1 MQLLSRLALW
11 QKLALLVVAMSVPT
25 TLVGTFYVSA
35 ATEQVRQARDEADG
49 ARYLDALDDFASDV
63 VSHHARAFTFLSGD
77 TARKAEVLSEQA
89 EVDKSAADVDA
100 VNAAL
105 GKHLGASGSW
115 EALKAEWIALKSK
128 TLQQTADDNDAA
140 HLALMAHLQEFDDLL
155 GAHSRLTSDPDVHTR
170 SLFHIASD
178 YAPAALLEGANMR
191 LRAVRAAIKGYLGG
205 DDRMGI
211 QVFHDRV
218 QKQFETIRAETDTLA
233 PEAEARLEPVVA
245 QASGASAQFYSAVQA
260 KILNA
265 AELKSTGGEIFD
277 AGVPANRTINDL
289 CSASYETL
297 RGALEKRATD
307 LAFRRDWTAGVSAL
321 ALALAIALSWLIT
334 QSLARPLTAAI
345 SVFGRISE
353 GHYDN
358 RIELS
363 GTDEAGQVL
372 LALDEMQGKLRS
384 QIETERA
391 VAAENTRI
399 RQALD
404 RASTSVVLADAHH
417 QIVYLNDA
425 AQASFTRNQPEI
437 RRVLPTF
444 DAGRLRGS
452 GLEALSP
459 DPADQRRILDTLS
472 APDVQERV
480 LGEFTFKT
488 VTNPVLDEQGV
499 RLGTVM
505 EWTQRT
511 QEVRVEKELQGML
524 TAVNGGDLGKRI
536 DIAGKQGFFEAMS
549 RGINQLADNMLQI
562 VAQVKDAAIEVFR
575 GAEEISAGNSN
586 LSMRTEEQASSLE
599 ETASS
604 MEQMTSTVKQNADN
618 AHQANQLALA
628 AREQAEQGGAVVGKA
643 VNAMAGINEAAKKIA
658 DIIGVIDEIAFQ
670 TNLLALNAAVEAA
683 RAGEQGRGFAVVA
696 SEVRNLAGRSASA
709 AKEIKGLIQ
718 DSVRKVGD
726 GSSLVTQSGVTLE
739 QIVTSVKKVSDI
751 VAEIAAASREQSSG
765 IDQVGRAVMQM
776 DELTQQNAALVEEAT
791 AASQSLAEQSRDLN
805 QLMARYS
812 TGSAERTRSAVT
824 PRTAPAKAPTAE
836 PRRTSRASKAQAD
849 AQRRHTGARTTPVA
863 TPAAKS
869 ARQAIAD
876 IATTASVRKA
886 SGDDGE
892 WQEF

>member
-1 MQLLSRLALW
+1 MQLLSRLRLW
-11 QKLALLVVAMSVPT
+11 QKLALLVVAMAVPT
-25 TLVGTFYVSA
+25 ALVGWFYVST
-35 ATEQVRQARDEADG
+35 ATQQVSQARLERDG
-49 ARYLDALDDFASDV
+49 GHYLDALSLFASEV
-63 VSHHARAFTFLSGD
+63 VSHHARAFTFLNGD
-77 TARKAEVLSEQA
+77 AARKSEVISEQA
-89 EVDKSAADVDA
+89 EVDKRAAAVDQ
-100 VNAAL
+100 VNGEL
-105 GKHLGASGSW
+105 GKRLGAAESW
-115 EALKAEWIALKSK
+115 EALKSEWASLKSK
-128 TLQQTADDNDAA
+128 ALQQSADDSDASHTA
-140 HLALMAHLQEFDDLL
+140 VMAHIQQLRDLVSVK
-155 GAHSRLTSDPDVHTR
+155 SRLAADPDLGTR
-170 SLFHIASD
+170 TLIHMASD
-178 YAPAALLEGANMR
+178 YAPTTLIAAGNMR

-211 QVFHDRV
+211 RIFHNRV
-218 QKQFETIRAETDTLA
+218 LAQLETIRSDQSSLS
-233 PEAEARLEPVVA
+233 AEAAARLQPVIA
-245 QASGASAQFYSAVQA
+245 QANSAAGQFYAAIEA

-265 AELKSTGGEIFD
+265 SEMKSTGTDIYE
-277 AGVPANRTINDL
+277 AGVPADRAINDL
-289 CSASYETL
+289 CTASYEAL
-297 RGALEKRATD
+297 RAALDKRASD
-307 LAFRRDWTAGVSAL
+307 LAFRRDWTAGISVL

-334 QSLARPLTAAI
+334 QSLARPLTTAI

-358 RIELS
+358 QIETT

-372 LALDEMQGKLRS
+372 LALDEMQGKLRN
-384 QIETERA
+384 QIDAERA

-399 RQALD
+399 RHALD
-404 RASTSVVLADAHH
+404 RASTSVVLADAQH

-437 RRVLPTF
+437 RKILPTF

-452 GLEALSP
+452 TLDALATH
-459 DPADQRRILDTLS
+459 PAQERRILDTLS
-472 APDVQERV
+472 GADVQERV

-488 VTNPVLDEQGV
+488 ISNPVLDEKGA

-524 TAVNGGDLGKRI
+524 SAVNSGDLSKRI
-536 DIAGKQGFFEAMS
+536 DLAGKQAFFEVMS

-562 VAQVKDAAIEVFR
+562 VAQVKDAAVEVFR

-604 MEQMTSTVKQNADN
+604 MEEMTSTVKQNADN
-618 AHQANQLALA
+618 ANQANQLAMA
-628 AREQAEQGGAVVGKA
+628 ARDQAEQGGTVVGKA
-643 VNAMAGINEAAKKIA
+643 VSAMAGIDESAKKIA

-709 AKEIKGLIQ
+709 AKEIKDLIQ
-718 DSVRKVGD
+718 DSVRKVSD
-726 GSSLVTQSGVTLE
+726 GSALVTQSGHTLE
-739 QIVTSVKKVSDI
+739 QIVSSVKKVSDI

-791 AASQSLAEQSRDLN
+791 AASQSLADQSRDLN
-805 QLMARYS
+805 QLMERYN
-812 TGSAERTRSAVT
+812 TGASERPAVTRRSESASSRHKAPAAASKTKASKHRSAGGRAAPVG
-824 PRTAPAKAPTAE
+824 TADVA
-836 PRRTSRASKAQAD
+836 
-849 AQRRHTGARTTPVA
+849 A
-863 TPAAKS
+863 TPP
-869 ARQAIAD
+869 
-876 IATTASVRKA
+876 VRKA

>member
-1 MQLLSRLALW
+1 MQLLSRLRLW
-11 QKLALLVVAMSVPT
+11 QKLALLVVAMAVPT
-25 TLVGTFYVSA
+25 ALVGWFYVSS
-35 ATEQVRQARDEADG
+35 ATQQVSQARLERDG
-49 ARYLDALDDFASDV
+49 GHYLDALNLFASEV
-63 VSHHARAFTFLSGD
+63 VSHHARAFTFLNGD
-77 TARKAEVLSEQA
+77 AARKSEVISEQA
-89 EVDKSAADVDA
+89 EVDKRAAAVDQVNGELGKRLGAAD
-100 VNAAL
+100 
-105 GKHLGASGSW
+105 SW
-115 EALKAEWIALKSK
+115 EALKSEWASLKSK
-128 TLQQTADDNDAA
+128 TLQQSADDSDASHTA
-140 HLALMAHLQEFDDLL
+140 VMAHIQQLRDLVSVK
-155 GAHSRLTSDPDVHTR
+155 SRLAADPDLGTR
-170 SLFHIASD
+170 TLIHMASD
-178 YAPAALLEGANMR
+178 YAPTTLIAAGNMR

-211 QVFHDRV
+211 RIFHNRV
-218 QKQFETIRAETDTLA
+218 LAQLETIRSDQSSLSG
-233 PEAEARLEPVVA
+233 EAAARLQPVIA
-245 QASGASAQFYSAVQA
+245 QANSAAGQFYAAIEA

-265 AELKSTGGEIFD
+265 SEMKSTGTDIYE
-277 AGVPANRTINDL
+277 AGVPADRAINDL
-289 CSASYETL
+289 CTASYEAL
-297 RGALEKRATD
+297 RAALDKRASD
-307 LAFRRDWTAGVSAL
+307 LAFRRDWTAGISAL

-358 RIELS
+358 QIETT

-384 QIETERA
+384 QIDAERA

-399 RQALD
+399 RHALD
-404 RASTSVVLADAHH
+404 RASTSVVLADAQH

-437 RRVLPTF
+437 RKILPTF

-452 GLEALSP
+452 TLDALSTH
-459 DPADQRRILDTLS
+459 PAQERRILDTLS
-472 APDVQERV
+472 GADVQERV

-488 VTNPVLDEQGV
+488 ISNPVLDEKGA

-524 TAVNGGDLGKRI
+524 SAVNSGDLSKRI
-536 DIAGKQGFFEAMS
+536 DLAGKQAFFEVMS

-562 VAQVKDAAIEVFR
+562 VAQVKDAAVEVFR

-604 MEQMTSTVKQNADN
+604 MEEMTSTVKQNADN
-618 AHQANQLALA
+618 ANQANQLAMA
-628 AREQAEQGGAVVGKA
+628 ARDQAEQGGTVVGKA
-643 VNAMAGINEAAKKIA
+643 VSAMAGIDESAKKIA

-718 DSVRKVGD
+718 DSVRKVSD
-726 GSSLVTQSGVTLE
+726 GSALVTQSGHTLE
-739 QIVTSVKKVSDI
+739 QIVSSVKKVSDI

-791 AASQSLAEQSRDLN
+791 AASQSLADQSRDLN
-805 QLMARYS
+805 QLMERYNIGAGERPGATRRS
-812 TGSAERTRSAVT
+812 ESAGTRHKAPPAASKTKASKHRSA
-824 PRTAPAKAPTAE
+824 
-836 PRRTSRASKAQAD
+836 
-849 AQRRHTGARTTPVA
+849 GARAAPVGTADVAA
-863 TPAAKS
+863 TPP
-869 ARQAIAD
+869 
-876 IATTASVRKA
+876 VRKA

>member
-1 MQLLSRLALW
+1 MQLLSRLRLW
-11 QKLALLVVAMSVPT
+11 QKLAFLVVAMAVPT
-25 TLVGTFYVSA
+25 ALVGWFYLST
-35 ATEQVRQARDEADG
+35 ATEQVSQARLERDG
-49 ARYLDALDDFASDV
+49 GRYLDALGQFASEV
-63 VSHHARAFTFLSGD
+63 VAHHARAFTFLNGD
-77 TARKAEVLSEQA
+77 TARKSEVIAEQA
-89 EVDKSAADVDA
+89 EVDKRVAAVDQ
-100 VNAAL
+100 VDREL
-105 GKHLGASGSW
+105 GKRLGASESW
-115 EALKAEWIALKSK
+115 DALKSEWVALKSK
-128 TLQQTADDNDAA
+128 ALTQSADDSDAA
-140 HLALMAHLQEFDDLL
+140 HTALMSHIQQMRDLVSVR
-155 GAHSRLTSDPDVHTR
+155 SRLASDPDVHTR
-170 SLFHIASD
+170 TLIHMASD
-178 YAPAALLEGANMR
+178 YAPTTLIEAGNMR

-211 QVFHDRV
+211 QIFHNRV
-218 QKQFETIRAETDTLA
+218 QAQLETLLGAQGS
-233 PEAEARLEPVVA
+233 LEPDAATRLQPVIA
-245 QASGASAQFYSAVQA
+245 QANSAEGEFYATLQA

-265 AELKSTGGEIFD
+265 SEMKVTGTEVYE
-277 AGVPANRTINDL
+277 AGVPADRAINDL
-289 CSASYETL
+289 CTASYEAL
-297 RGALEKRATD
+297 RTALDGRAAD
-307 LAFRRDWTAGVSAL
+307 LAFRRNWTGGVSAL

-334 QSLARPLTAAI
+334 RSLSQPLTTAI
-345 SVFGRISE
+345 SVFSRISD

-358 RIELS
+358 QIDS
-363 GTDEAGQVL
+363 TGTDEAGQVL
-372 LALDEMQGKLRS
+372 SALDEMQGKLRS
-384 QIETERA
+384 QIDAERA

-437 RRVLPTF
+437 RKILPTF

-452 GLEALSP
+452 TLDQLSTN
-459 DPADQRRILDTLS
+459 PAQERRILDTLTG
-472 APDVQERV
+472 ADLQERV

-488 VTNPVLDEQGV
+488 ISNPVLGPKGE

-511 QEVRVEKELQGML
+511 QEVRVEKELQAML
-524 TAVNGGDLGKRI
+524 SAVNSGDLSKRI
-536 DIAGKQGFFEAMS
+536 DLSGKQGFFEVMS

-562 VAQVKDAAIEVFR
+562 VAQVKEAAVEVFR

-604 MEQMTSTVKQNADN
+604 MEEMTSTVKQNADN
-618 AHQANQLALA
+618 ANQANQLAMA
-628 AREQAEQGGAVVGKA
+628 ARDQAEQGGSVVGKA
-643 VNAMAGINEAAKKIA
+643 VKAMAGIDESAKKIA

-709 AKEIKGLIQ
+709 AKEIKDLIQ
-718 DSVRKVGD
+718 DSVRKVSD
-726 GSSLVTQSGVTLE
+726 GSALVTQSGHTLE
-739 QIVTSVKKVSDI
+739 QIVSSVKKVSDI

-776 DELTQQNAALVEEAT
+776 DELTQQNAALVEQAT
-791 AASQSLAEQSRDLN
+791 AASQSLADQSRDLN
-805 QLMARYS
+805 QLMERFNI
-812 TGSAERTRSAVT
+812 GAERAGTGRAHRTVKEPHRSAAAPLQAEARQRNAGARAVSQAKGDV
-824 PRTAPAKAPTAE
+824 APAT
-836 PRRTSRASKAQAD
+836 RRA
-849 AQRRHTGARTTPVA
+849 
-863 TPAAKS
+863 
-869 ARQAIAD
+869 
-876 IATTASVRKA
+876 KA

>member
-1 MQLLSRLALW
+1 MQLLSRLRLW
-11 QKLALLVVAMSVPT
+11 QKLALLVVAMAVPT
-25 TLVGTFYVSA
+25 ALIGWFYISTE
-35 ATEQVRQARDEADG
+35 TEQVSQARLERDG
-49 ARYLDALDDFASDV
+49 GRYVDALGQFASEV
-63 VSHHARAFTFLSGD
+63 VAHHARAFTFLNGD
-77 TARKAEVLSEQA
+77 TARKNEVLAEQA
-89 EVDKSAADVDA
+89 EVDKSVAAVDQ
-100 VNAAL
+100 VDMDL
-105 GKHLGASGSW
+105 GKRLGSAESW
-115 EALKAEWIALKSK
+115 ESLKSEWAALKSK
-128 TLQQTADDNDAA
+128 TLTQSADENDAA
-140 HLALMAHLQEFDDLL
+140 HAALMSHIRQLRDLVSV
-155 GAHSRLTSDPDVHTR
+155 HSRLASDPDVHTR
-170 SLFHIASD
+170 TLIHVASD
-178 YAPAALLEGANMR
+178 YAPQTLIEAGNMR

-211 QVFHDRV
+211 QIFHERV
-218 QKQFETIRAETDTLA
+218 QKQLGTIQRDQDSLA
-233 PEAEARLEPVVA
+233 PEAAARLQPVIA
-245 QASGASAQFYSAVQA
+245 QANSAEAQFYSALQT
-260 KILNA
+260 KILSA
-265 AELKSTGGEIFD
+265 AKMDSTGNDIYE
-277 AGVPANRTINDL
+277 AGVPADRAINDL
-289 CSASYETL
+289 CTASYEAL
-297 RGALEKRATD
+297 RTALDRRASD
-307 LAFRRDWTAGVSAL
+307 LAFRRDWTSGISAL
-321 ALALAIALSWLIT
+321 ALALAITLSWLIT
-334 QSLARPLTAAI
+334 QSLARPLTSAI
-345 SVFGRISE
+345 AVFGRISD

-358 RIELS
+358 QIES
-363 GTDEAGQVL
+363 TGTDEAGQVL

-437 RRVLPTF
+437 RKILPTF

-452 GLEALSP
+452 TLDALSTN
-459 DPADQRRILDTLS
+459 PAQERRVLDTLGN
-472 APDVQERV
+472 ADVQERV

-488 VTNPVLDEQGV
+488 VSNPVLDERGQ

-511 QEVRVEKELQGML
+511 QEVRVEKELQTML
-524 TAVNGGDLGKRI
+524 TAVNGGDLNKRI
-536 DIAGKQGFFEAMS
+536 DLAGKQGFFEAMS

-562 VAQVKDAAIEVFR
+562 VAQVKDAAVEVFR

-604 MEQMTSTVKQNADN
+604 MEEMTSTVKQNADN
-618 AHQANQLALA
+618 ANQANQLAMA
-628 AREQAEQGGAVVGKA
+628 ARDQAEQGGAVVGKA
-643 VNAMAGINEAAKKIA
+643 VNAMAGIDESAKKIA

-709 AKEIKGLIQ
+709 AKEIKDLIQ
-718 DSVRKVGD
+718 DSVRKVSD
-726 GSSLVTQSGVTLE
+726 GSALVTQSGHTLE
-739 QIVTSVKKVSDI
+739 QIVSSVKKVSDI

-791 AASQSLAEQSRDLN
+791 AASQSLADQSRELN
-805 QLMARYS
+805 QLM
-812 TGSAERTRSAVT
+812 ERFNIGGAQASGATRRPSQPEASSSS
-824 PRTAPAKAPTAE
+824 RTAPAPAKTKPTGKHRTRNARSVPPEISDVAATAP
-836 PRRTSRASKAQAD
+836 
-849 AQRRHTGARTTPVA
+849 
-863 TPAAKS
+863 
-869 ARQAIAD
+869 
-876 IATTASVRKA
+876 VRKA
-886 SGDDGE
+886 AGDDSE

>member
-1 MQLLSRLALW
+1 MQFLSRLRLW
-11 QKLALLVVAMSVPT
+11 QKLTFLVIAMAIPT
-25 TLVGTFYVSA
+25 ALVGVFYLSMSTGQVS
-35 ATEQVRQARDEADG
+35 QARAELEG
-49 ARYLDALDDFASDV
+49 ARYLDALGNFSSEIVA
-63 VSHHARAFTFLSGD
+63 HHARAFMLLSGD
-77 TARKAEVLSEQA
+77 ASRKGEVLAEQE
-89 EVDKSAADVDA
+89 EVDKRVAAVDA
-100 VNAAL
+100 LDGEL
-105 GKHLGASGSW
+105 GKRFNVSENWGS
-115 EALKAEWIALKSK
+115 LKSEWSVLKSK
-128 TLQQTADDNDAA
+128 TLQQSADDSDAA
-140 HLALMAHLQEFDDLL
+140 HAALMSHIQQLGELVSAHT
-155 GAHSRLTSDPDVHTR
+155 GMSSDPDVNTR
-170 SLFHIASD
+170 TLIHLASD
-178 YAPAALLEGANMR
+178 YAPTALNDAGNMR

-211 QVFHDRV
+211 QIFHERV
-218 QKQFETIRAETDTLA
+218 VKQFATMNDEVESLA
-233 PEAEARLEPVVA
+233 PDARTRLAPVVG
-245 QASGASAQFYSAVQA
+245 QASSASAEFFAILGA
-260 KILNA
+260 RILNA
-265 AELKSTGGEIFD
+265 AEMKATGSEIYD
-277 AGVPANRTINDL
+277 AGVAANRAISEL
-289 CSASYETL
+289 CTVSYDSL
-297 RGALEKRATD
+297 RTALKERA
-307 LAFRRDWTAGVSAL
+307 SAL
-321 ALALAIALSWLIT
+321 ALRRAWTSGISVIALALAVALSWLIT
-334 QSLARPLTAAI
+334 QSLARPLTKAV

-358 RIELS
+358 QIDAS
-363 GTDEAGQVL
+363 ATDEAGQVL
-372 LALDEMQGKLRS
+372 RALVEMQGKLRS

-404 RASTSVVLADAHH
+404 RASTSVVLADGHH

-437 RRVLPTF
+437 RKVLPAF
-444 DAGRLRGS
+444 DAARLRGS
-452 GLEALSP
+452 TLESLAA
-459 DPADQRRILDTLS
+459 DPAQQRRILDTLTG
-472 APDVQERV
+472 ADVQERV

-488 VTNPVLDEQGV
+488 VTNPVLGDSGE

-524 TAVNGGDLGKRI
+524 AAVNGGDLSKRI
-536 DIAGKQGFFEAMS
+536 DLAGKAGFFEAMS

-562 VAQVKDAAIEVFR
+562 VAQVKDAAVEVFR
-575 GAEEISAGNSN
+575 GAQEISAGNSN

-618 AHQANQLALA
+618 ANQANQLAIA
-628 AREQAEQGGAVVGKA
+628 AREQAEQGGSVVGKA
-643 VNAMAGINEAAKKIA
+643 VNAMAGIDEAAKKIA

-709 AKEIKGLIQ
+709 AKEIKDLIQ
-718 DSVRKVGD
+718 DSVRKVSD
-726 GSSLVTQSGVTLE
+726 GSSLVTQSGHTLE

-791 AASQSLAEQSRDLN
+791 AASQALAGQSGELN
-805 QLMARYS
+805 QLMARFS
-812 TGSAERTRSAVT
+812 IGAAERPRAEAPPPRPAQPQPARSERRNK
-824 PRTAPAKAPTAE
+824 PKRTW
-836 PRRTSRASKAQAD
+836 KAQAE
-849 AQRRHTGARTTPVA
+849 GAA
-863 TPAAKS
+863 GAGGAKS
-869 ARQAIAD
+869 AFSAAPG
-876 IATTASVRKA
+876 TAPPVVRKA
-886 SGDDGE
+886 AGDDSE

>member
-1 MQLLSRLALW
+1 MQLLSRLQLW
-11 QKLALLVVAMSVPT
+11 QKLALLVVAMAVPT
-25 TLVGTFYVSA
+25 SLVGWFYVST
-35 ATEQVRQARDEADG
+35 ATQQVSQARLERDG
-49 ARYLDALDDFASDV
+49 GRYLDALGLFASEV
-63 VSHHARAFTFLSGD
+63 VSHHARVFTFLNGD
-77 TARKAEVLSEQA
+77 TARKSEVISEQA
-89 EVDKSAADVDA
+89 EVDKRVAAVDQVNGELGKKLGAAD
-100 VNAAL
+100 
-105 GKHLGASGSW
+105 SW
-115 EALKAEWIALKSK
+115 EALKSEWASLKSK
-128 TLQQTADDNDAA
+128 ALQQSADESDASHA
-140 HLALMAHLQEFDDLL
+140 AVMAHVQQLRDLVSVK
-155 GAHSRLTSDPDVHTR
+155 SRLAADPDVGTR
-170 SLFHIASD
+170 TLIHMASD
-178 YAPAALLEGANMR
+178 YAPTTLIAAGNMR

-211 QVFHDRV
+211 KIFHNRV
-218 QKQFETIRAETDTLA
+218 LSQLENIRNDQSSLS
-233 PEAEARLEPVVA
+233 PEVAARLQPVIA
-245 QASGASAQFYSAVQA
+245 QANSAAGEFYAALEA
-260 KILNA
+260 KILNVS
-265 AELKSTGGEIFD
+265 EMKSTGNDIYE
-277 AGVPANRTINDL
+277 AGVPADRAINDL
-289 CSASYETL
+289 CTASYEAL
-297 RGALEKRATD
+297 RGALDKRASD
-307 LAFRRDWTAGVSAL
+307 LAFRRDWTGGVSAL

-334 QSLARPLTAAI
+334 QSLARPLKSAI
-345 SVFGRISE
+345 SVFERISD

-358 RIELS
+358 RIETG
-363 GTDEAGQVL
+363 GTDEAGLVL
-372 LALDEMQGKLRS
+372 RALDEMQGKLRS

-437 RRVLPTF
+437 RKILPVF

-452 GLEALSP
+452 TLDALSTN
-459 DPADQRRILDTLS
+459 PAQERRILDTLS
-472 APDVQERV
+472 GADVQERV

-488 VTNPVLDEQGV
+488 ISNPVLDEKGA

-524 TAVNGGDLGKRI
+524 TAVNGGDLNKRI
-536 DIAGKQGFFEAMS
+536 DLAGKQAFFEVMS

-562 VAQVKDAAIEVFR
+562 VAQVKDAAAEVFR

-604 MEQMTSTVKQNADN
+604 MEEMTSTVKQNADN
-618 AHQANQLALA
+618 ANQANQLAMA
-628 AREQAEQGGAVVGKA
+628 ARDQAEQGGSVVGKA
-643 VNAMAGINEAAKKIA
+643 VAAMAGIDDSAKKIA

-709 AKEIKGLIQ
+709 AKEIKDLIQ
-718 DSVRKVGD
+718 DSVRKVSD
-726 GSSLVTQSGVTLE
+726 GSALVTQSGHTLE
-739 QIVTSVKKVSDI
+739 QIVNSVKKVSDI

-791 AASQSLAEQSRDLN
+791 AASQSLADQSRDLN
-805 QLMARYS
+805 QLMERYS
-812 TGSAERTRSAVT
+812 IGAGER
-824 PRTAPAKAPTAE
+824 PAAA
-836 PRRTSRASKAQAD
+836 RRTESASQPHKASAAPSKTRVESKHRAAGSRAASAGTAD
-849 AQRRHTGARTTPVA
+849 VAATTP
-863 TPAAKS
+863 
-869 ARQAIAD
+869 
-876 IATTASVRKA
+876 VRKA

>member
-1 MQLLSRLALW
+1 MQLLSRLRLW
-11 QKLALLVVAMSVPT
+11 QKLALLVVAMAVPT
-25 TLVGTFYVSA
+25 ALIGWFYISTE
-35 ATEQVRQARDEADG
+35 TEQVSQARLERDG
-49 ARYLDALDDFASDV
+49 GRYVDALGQFGSEIVA
-63 VSHHARAFTFLSGD
+63 HHARAFTFLNGD
-77 TARKAEVLSEQA
+77 TARKNEVLAEQA
-89 EVDKSAADVDA
+89 EVDKRVAAVDQ
-100 VNAAL
+100 VDMDL
-105 GKHLGASGSW
+105 GKRLGSSESW
-115 EALKAEWIALKSK
+115 EALKSEWGALKSK
-128 TLQQTADDNDAA
+128 TLTQSADEDDAA
-140 HLALMAHLQEFDDLL
+140 HAALMSHIRQLRDLVSV
-155 GAHSRLTSDPDVHTR
+155 HSRLASDPDAHTR
-170 SLFHIASD
+170 TLIHVASE
-178 YAPAALLEGANMR
+178 YAPQTLIEAGNMR

-205 DDRMGI
+205 DDRIGI
-211 QVFHDRV
+211 QIFHERV
-218 QKQFETIRAETDTLA
+218 QKQLDTIQREQESLS
-233 PEAEARLEPVVA
+233 PEAAARLQPVIA
-245 QASGASAQFYSAVQA
+245 QANSAEAGFYSALQT
-260 KILNA
+260 KILSA
-265 AELKSTGGEIFD
+265 AKMDSTGNDIYE
-277 AGVPANRTINDL
+277 AGVPADRAINDL
-289 CSASYETL
+289 CTASYEAL
-297 RGALEKRATD
+297 RTALDKRASE
-307 LAFRRDWTAGVSAL
+307 LAFRRNWTSGISAL

-334 QSLARPLTAAI
+334 QSLARPLTSAI
-345 SVFGRISE
+345 TVFGRISD

-358 RIELS
+358 QIETA

-404 RASTSVVLADAHH
+404 RASTSVVLADGHH

-437 RRVLPTF
+437 RKILPTF

-452 GLEALSP
+452 TLDALSTN
-459 DPADQRRILDTLS
+459 PAQERRLLDTLTG
-472 APDVQERV
+472 ADVQERV

-488 VTNPVLDEQGV
+488 VSNPVLDERGQ

-511 QEVRVEKELQGML
+511 QEVRVEKELQTML
-524 TAVNGGDLGKRI
+524 TAVNGGDLSKRI
-536 DIAGKQGFFEAMS
+536 DLAGKQGFFEGMS

-562 VAQVKDAAIEVFR
+562 VAQVKDAAVEVFR

-604 MEQMTSTVKQNADN
+604 MEEMTSTVKQNADN
-618 AHQANQLALA
+618 ANQANQLAMA
-628 AREQAEQGGAVVGKA
+628 ARDQAEQGGAVVGKA
-643 VNAMAGINEAAKKIA
+643 VNAMAGIDESAKKIA

-709 AKEIKGLIQ
+709 AKEIKDLIQ
-718 DSVRKVGD
+718 DSVRKVSD
-726 GSSLVTQSGVTLE
+726 GSALVTQSGHTLE
-739 QIVTSVKKVSDI
+739 QIVSSVKKVSDI

-791 AASQSLAEQSRDLN
+791 AASQSLADQSRELN
-805 QLMARYS
+805 QLM
-812 TGSAERTRSAVT
+812 ERFNIGGAQASGATRRPSQQEASSP
-824 PRTAPAKAPTAE
+824 PRTAPASKTQPAGKHRTRNARSVSPEISDVAATAPA
-836 PRRTSRASKAQAD
+836 
-849 AQRRHTGARTTPVA
+849 
-863 TPAAKS
+863 
-869 ARQAIAD
+869 
-876 IATTASVRKA
+876 RKA
-886 SGDDGE
+886 AGDDSE

>member
-1 MQLLSRLALW
+1 MQLLSRLQLW
-11 QKLALLVVAMSVPT
+11 QKLALLVVAMAVPT
-25 TLVGTFYVSA
+25 SLVGWFYVST
-35 ATEQVRQARDEADG
+35 ATQQVSQARLERDG
-49 ARYLDALDDFASDV
+49 GRYLDALGLFASEV
-63 VSHHARAFTFLSGD
+63 VSHHARVFTFLNGD
-77 TARKAEVLSEQA
+77 TARKSEVISEQA
-89 EVDKSAADVDA
+89 EVDKRVAAVDQVNGELGKKLGAAD
-100 VNAAL
+100 
-105 GKHLGASGSW
+105 SW
-115 EALKAEWIALKSK
+115 EALKSEWASLKSK
-128 TLQQTADDNDAA
+128 ALQQSADESDASHA
-140 HLALMAHLQEFDDLL
+140 AVMAHVQQLRDLVSVK
-155 GAHSRLTSDPDVHTR
+155 SRLAADPDVGTR
-170 SLFHIASD
+170 TLIHMASD
-178 YAPAALLEGANMR
+178 YAPTTLIAAGNMR

-211 QVFHDRV
+211 KIFHNRV
-218 QKQFETIRAETDTLA
+218 LSQLENIRNDQSSLS
-233 PEAEARLEPVVA
+233 PEVAARLQPVIA
-245 QASGASAQFYSAVQA
+245 QANSAAGEFYAALEA
-260 KILNA
+260 KILNVS
-265 AELKSTGGEIFD
+265 EMKSTGNDIYE
-277 AGVPANRTINDL
+277 AGVPADRAINDL
-289 CSASYETL
+289 CTASYEAL
-297 RGALEKRATD
+297 RGALDKRASD
-307 LAFRRDWTAGVSAL
+307 LAFRRDWTGGVSAL

-334 QSLARPLTAAI
+334 QSLARPLKSAI
-345 SVFGRISE
+345 SVFERISD

-358 RIELS
+358 RIETG
-363 GTDEAGQVL
+363 GTDEAGLVL
-372 LALDEMQGKLRS
+372 RALDEMQGKLRS

-437 RRVLPTF
+437 RKILPVF

-452 GLEALSP
+452 TLDALSTN
-459 DPADQRRILDTLS
+459 PAQERRILDTLS
-472 APDVQERV
+472 GADVQERV

-488 VTNPVLDEQGV
+488 ISNPVLDEKGA

-524 TAVNGGDLGKRI
+524 TAVNGGDLNKRI
-536 DIAGKQGFFEAMS
+536 DLAGKQAFFEAMS

-562 VAQVKDAAIEVFR
+562 VAQVKDAAAEVFR

-604 MEQMTSTVKQNADN
+604 MEEMTSTVKQNADN
-618 AHQANQLALA
+618 ANQANQLAMA
-628 AREQAEQGGAVVGKA
+628 ARDQAEQGGSVVGKA
-643 VNAMAGINEAAKKIA
+643 VAAMAGIDDSAKKIA

-709 AKEIKGLIQ
+709 AKEIKDLIQ
-718 DSVRKVGD
+718 DSVRKVSD
-726 GSSLVTQSGVTLE
+726 GSALVTQSGHTLE
-739 QIVTSVKKVSDI
+739 QIVNSVKKVSDI

-791 AASQSLAEQSRDLN
+791 AASQSLADQSRDLN
-805 QLMARYS
+805 QLMERYS
-812 TGSAERTRSAVT
+812 IGAGER
-824 PRTAPAKAPTAE
+824 PAAA
-836 PRRTSRASKAQAD
+836 RRTESASQPHKASAAPSKTRVESKHRAAGSRAASAGTAD
-849 AQRRHTGARTTPVA
+849 VAATTP
-863 TPAAKS
+863 
-869 ARQAIAD
+869 
-876 IATTASVRKA
+876 VRKA

>member
-1 MQLLSRLALW
+1 MQLLSRLRLW
-11 QKLALLVVAMSVPT
+11 QKLALLVVAMAVPT
-25 TLVGTFYVSA
+25 ALVGWFYVST
-35 ATEQVRQARDEADG
+35 ATQQVSQARLERDG
-49 ARYLDALDDFASDV
+49 GHYLDALSLFASEV
-63 VSHHARAFTFLSGD
+63 VSHHALAFTFLNGD
-77 TARKAEVLSEQA
+77 AARKSEVISEQA
-89 EVDKSAADVDA
+89 EVDKRAAAVDQ
-100 VNAAL
+100 VNSEL
-105 GKHLGASGSW
+105 GKRLGAAESW
-115 EALKAEWIALKSK
+115 EALKSEWTSLKSK
-128 TLQQTADDNDAA
+128 TLQQSADDNDASHA
-140 HLALMAHLQEFDDLL
+140 GVMTHIQQLRDLVSVK
-155 GAHSRLTSDPDVHTR
+155 SRLAADPDVGTR
-170 SLFHIASD
+170 TLIHMASD
-178 YAPAALLEGANMR
+178 YAPTTLIAAGNMR

-211 QVFHDRV
+211 KIFHNRV
-218 QKQFETIRAETDTLA
+218 LAQLETLRTDQSSLS
-233 PEAEARLEPVVA
+233 AEAAARLQPVIA
-245 QASGASAQFYSAVQA
+245 QANSAAGQFYAALEA

-265 AELKSTGGEIFD
+265 SEMKSTGNDIYE
-277 AGVPANRTINDL
+277 AGVPADRAINDL
-289 CSASYETL
+289 CTASYEAL
-297 RGALEKRATD
+297 RAALDKRASD
-307 LAFRRDWTAGVSAL
+307 LAFRRDWTAGISAL
-321 ALALAIALSWLIT
+321 ALALAVALSWLIT
-334 QSLARPLTAAI
+334 ESLARPLTTAI

-358 RIELS
+358 QIETT

-384 QIETERA
+384 QIDAERA

-399 RQALD
+399 RHALD
-404 RASTSVVLADAHH
+404 RASTSVVLADAQHH
-417 QIVYLNDA
+417 IVYLNDA

-437 RRVLPTF
+437 RKILPTF

-452 GLEALSP
+452 TLDALSTQ
-459 DPADQRRILDTLS
+459 PAQERRILDTLS
-472 APDVQERV
+472 GADIQERV

-488 VTNPVLDEQGV
+488 ISNPVLDDKGA

-524 TAVNGGDLGKRI
+524 SAVNSGDLSKRI
-536 DIAGKQGFFEAMS
+536 DLAGKQAFFEVMS

-562 VAQVKDAAIEVFR
+562 VAQVKAAAVEVFR

-604 MEQMTSTVKQNADN
+604 MEEMTSTVKQNADN
-618 AHQANQLALA
+618 ANQANQLAMA
-628 AREQAEQGGAVVGKA
+628 ARDQAEQGGTVVGKA
-643 VNAMAGINEAAKKIA
+643 VAAMAGIDESAKKIA

-718 DSVRKVGD
+718 DSVRKVSD
-726 GSSLVTQSGVTLE
+726 GSALVTQSGHTLE
-739 QIVTSVKKVSDI
+739 QIVSSVKKVSDI

-791 AASQSLAEQSRDLN
+791 AASQSLADQSRDLN
-805 QLMARYS
+805 QLMERYNI
-812 TGSAERTRSAVT
+812 GAGERASAV
-824 PRTAPAKAPTAE
+824 RRSESAASRHKAPPA
-836 PRRTSRASKAQAD
+836 PSKTKAD
-849 AQRRHTGARTTPVA
+849 SKHRPAGARTASAGTADVAPA
-863 TPAAKS
+863 TP
-869 ARQAIAD
+869 
-876 IATTASVRKA
+876 VRKA